1 MKITKNDI
9 RQAILEA
16 LDENPQTT
24 ETPPPTEKG
33 DVNSAEQGIAAQINQ
48 FILDLA
54 AQPGLDLNTKRPII
68 QKVFNILQTRLK
80 SEPAG
85 LDVKKNRAR
94 MTGQSAGTAA
104 KAAAVDASK
113 LQEEGCGDHVQT
125 QEPQMHQDLPT
136 QHHQSHDESDMAKS
150 QLHRASEYAAELE
163 QMIHDGEDLEAWVQ
177 AKITKAAD
185 YLSSVKHYLQYN
197 KMKGDH

>member
-33 DVNSAEQGIAAQINQ
+33 DVNSAEQGIASQINQ

-85 LDVKKNRAR
+85 LDVKKNRTR
-94 MTGQSAGTAA
+94 MTGQKAGTASKA
-104 KAAAVDASK
+104 SAMAAAKPQV
-113 LQEEGCGDHVQT
+113 QTEGCGDPQLPAA
-125 QEPQMHQDLPT
+125 QPSPQMSSGYDQ
-136 QHHQSHDESDMAKS
+136 DESQMAKS
-150 QLHRASEYAAELE
+150 QLYRTAEYASELE
-163 QMIHDGEDLEAWVQ
+163 QMIQDGEELDAWVQ
-177 AKITKAAD
+177 AKITKASD
-185 YLSSVKHYLQYN
+185 YLSSVKHYLQY
-197 KMKGDH
+197 KKTKGDQ